1 MAGSWQFFWHS
12 LVTPPDLTSNLTC
25 YKHEPTS
32 QPLCG
37 VLNGSD
43 SLYVERNQSQAFSPW
58 DQLLHMYICSFV
70 SLVGGCHKHRVTV
83 YDTLINGCLGRTSYR
98 VPSPARWP
106 RSARNSLDESSYGA
120 LYPWN
125 PLVGTGV
132 SRFLLHCKFV
142 CLLHPRGHVGRANP
156 LLSVHNPLHSC
167 IKEILG
173 C

>member
-1 MAGSWQFFWHS
+1 MNQPRNHCVGFSMAPTAS
-12 LVTPPDLTSNLTC
+12 TSNGTRAKPFLRGTNC
-25 YKHEPTS
+25 
-32 QPLCG
+32 
-37 VLNGSD
+37 
-43 SLYVERNQSQAFSPW
+43 
-58 DQLLHMYICSFV
+58 YICAYVALCRWWGLSQTQ
-70 SLVGGCHKHRVTV
+70 SHGLR
-83 YDTLINGCLGRTSYR
+83 YINKRLSWSYR